1 MESVASG
8 SSSSKRRKAKV
19 EFGDFQTPGRLAR
32 DVCALLLRR
41 GVQPSSILEPNCGK
55 GSFVLACLES
65 FPSAHTVIGADI
77 NSTYVAGLQSQL
89 HARSFPADMRVFQG
103 DFYGTD
109 WSPLLQE
116 LADPL
121 LVIGNPPWVTNA
133 GLSAIG
139 SSNLPEKSNFQK
151 YAGLDAITGKSNFD
165 ISEWMLMRESEWLNG
180 RRGTLAML
188 CKTAVAR
195 KVLLQAW
202 KKSNQ
207 LVRSEI
213 YLIDAMDY
221 FDAAVDACLL
231 VCDFMP
237 GGRSTQCGVHRSLQE
252 EACSSTFGFRE
263 GRLVADLS
271 AYERWKFLSGPQE
284 LHQWRSGIK
293 HDCAEVMELRKEGPA
308 CRNGLGEVVEIE
320 PHYLYPM
327 LKSSQLANG
336 SPPEPARWM
345 LVTQRFIGED
355 TASIRHAAPKTW
367 EYLQRHAIRL
377 DRRLSS
383 IYKGRPQFSIFG
395 VGEYSFASWKVA
407 TSAFYKKLEFRLVGP
422 AAGKPVVFDDTC
434 YFMACRSQEEAE
446 CLAKLLNS
454 APAREFYN
462 SLVFWDAKRPLTI
475 EILRQLDLAA
485 VAREL
490 GLEEVLNR
498 HRATEQPRLFAT
510 V

>member
-1 MESVASG
+1 MGSVAS
-8 SSSSKRRKAKV
+8 SSSNKRAKAKV
-19 EFGDFQTPGRLAR
+19 EFGDFQTPPRLAR

-65 FPSAHTVIGADI
+65 FPSAQTVIGADI
-77 NSTYVAGLQSQL
+77 NSTYVADLQSQL
-89 HARSFPADMRVFQG
+89 HARPFPAQVRVFRS

-139 SSNLPEKSNFQK
+139 SSNIPEKSNFQK
-151 YAGLDAITGKSNFD
+151 YAGLDALTGKSNFD
-165 ISEWMLMRESEWLNG
+165 ISEWMLIRESEWLNG

-195 KVLLQAW
+195 KVLLHAW
-202 KKSNQ
+202 KKSTQ
-207 LVRSEI
+207 LSKSEI

-221 FDAAVDACLL
+221 FAAAVDACLL

-237 GGRSTQCGVHRSLQE
+237 EVRSTHCGVHRSLQE
-252 EACSSTFGFRE
+252 EACASTFGFRE
-263 GRLVADLS
+263 GRLVADVS
-271 AYERWKFLSGPQE
+271 GYERWKFLSGPPE
-284 LHQWRSGIK
+284 PHQWRSGIK
-293 HDCAEVMELRKEGPA
+293 HDCAEVMELRKKGQA
-308 CRNGLGEVVEIE
+308 YQNGLGEAVEIE
-320 PHYLYPM
+320 PHCLYPM
-327 LKSSQLANG
+327 LKSSQLAKG
-336 SPPEPARWM
+336 SPSGPDRWM
-345 LVTQRFIGED
+345 LVPQRFIGED

-367 EYLQRHAIRL
+367 EYLQRHAVRL

-395 VGEYSFASWKVA
+395 VGEYSFARWKVA
-407 TSAFYKKLEFRLVGP
+407 TSAFYKKLEFRVVGP
-422 AAGKPVVFDDTC
+422 MAGKPVVFDDTC
-434 YFMACRSQEEAE
+434 YFLACRSQAEAE
-446 CLAKLLNS
+446 CLAQLLNS
-454 APAREFYN
+454 RPASEFYN

-490 GLEEVLNR
+490 GLDVNR
-498 HRATEQPRLFAT
+498 QLATEQPGLFAT
-510 V
+510 F

>member
-1 MESVASG
+1 MELVA
-8 SSSSKRRKAKV
+8 SSSSNKRAKAKV
-19 EFGDFQTPGRLAR
+19 EFGDFQTPPRLAH

-41 GVQPSSILEPNCGK
+41 RVQPSSILEPNCGK
-55 GSFVLACLES
+55 GSFVLTPLES
-65 FPSAHTVIGADI
+65 FPSAQAVIGADI
-77 NSTYVAGLQSQL
+77 NSAYVADLRSQL
-89 HARSFPADMRVFQG
+89 HGRSFPAEVRVFQG

-165 ISEWMLMRESEWLNG
+165 ISEWMLIRESEWLNG

-195 KVLLQAW
+195 KVLLHAW
-202 KKSNQ
+202 KKSTQ
-207 LVRSEI
+207 LSKSEI

-221 FDAAVDACLL
+221 FGAAVDACLL

-237 GGRSTQCGVHRSLQE
+237 NGRSTHCGIHRSLQE
-252 EACSSTFGFRE
+252 EACASTFGFRE
-263 GRLVADLS
+263 GRLVADVS
-271 AYERWKFLSGPQE
+271 GYERWKFLSGPPE

-293 HDCAEVMELRKEGPA
+293 HDCAEVMELRKEGQA
-308 CRNGLGEVVEIE
+308 YRNGLGEVVDIE
-320 PHYLYPM
+320 PQYLYPM

-336 SPPEPARWM
+336 SPPEPERWM
-345 LVTQRFIGED
+345 LVTQHFIGDD
-355 TASIRHAAPKTW
+355 TTSIRHAAPRTW
-367 EYLQRHAIRL
+367 DYLQHHGMRL

-383 IYKGRPQFSIFG
+383 IYKRRPQFSIFG
-395 VGEYSFASWKVA
+395 VGEYSFAPWKVA
-407 TSAFYKKLEFRLVGP
+407 TSAFYKRLDFRVVGP
-422 AAGKPVVFDDTC
+422 MAGKPVVFDDTC

-446 CLAKLLNS
+446 CLAQLLNS
-454 APAREFYN
+454 RPAREFYN
-462 SLVFWDAKRPLTI
+462 SLVFWDAKRPVTI
-475 EILRQLDLAA
+475 EILRQLNLAA
-485 VAREL
+485 VARQL
-490 GLEEVLNR
+490 GMGEVLVR
-498 HRATEQPRLFAT
+498 RLATEQPRLFAT
-510 V
+510 F